1 MRNVPAGRHPG
12 PDFHG
17 PIRVGEAVQ
26 YVSPRLPY
34 GEHTLR
40 VRVTEDH
47 NSRSGASF
55 VSVDRAEVYVN

>member
-1 MRNVPAGRHPG
+1 
-12 PDFHG
+12 
-17 PIRVGEAVQ
+17 VQ

-40 VRVTEDH
+40 VRVTEEH